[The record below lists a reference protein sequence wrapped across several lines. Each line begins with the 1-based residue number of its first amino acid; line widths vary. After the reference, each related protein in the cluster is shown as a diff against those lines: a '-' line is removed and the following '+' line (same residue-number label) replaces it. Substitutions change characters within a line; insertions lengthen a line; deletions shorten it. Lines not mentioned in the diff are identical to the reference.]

1 VPQLAASSLKA
12 ALDLGWDDP
21 AAAGQALARMLGL
34 LEQVEAFATSQHRD
48 EAAAMV
54 AVARQVRDQDADFSG
69 LDRRS
74 RSRGEQASAPG
85 HDRSDSGDAQEIELR
100 GSLGSRGR
108 RVGDDAQ
115 AGAAD
120 AEHVAIEL
128 DVTDDIVPHDLPLRL
143 VLAHGAAL
151 PQLPE
156 PVARRQQFL
165 DQGPHPA
172 IAGVSAVNPAEVG
185 HERRL
190 EGAGIARPAD
200 DPSLAVA
207 QGRPGEV

>member
-1 VPQLAASSLKA
+1 M
-12 ALDLGWDDP
+12 G
-21 AAAGQALARMLGL
+21 ALAYATFEKRPWPGRLLGGL
-34 LEQVEAFATSQHRD
+34 MPWPELE
-48 EAAAMV
+48 
-54 AVARQVRDQDADFSG
+54 
-69 LDRRS
+69 
-74 RSRGEQASAPG
+74 
-85 HDRSDSGDAQEIELR
+85 R
-100 GSLGSRGR
+100 GSPAGGGS
-108 RVGDDAQ
+108 VLDEQ

-128 DVTDDIVPHDLPLRL
+128 DVTDDIAAHHLPLRL

-165 DQGPHPA
+165 DQGLHPA
-172 IAGVSAVNPAEVG
+172 IAGVPAVNPAEVG

>member
-1 VPQLAASSLKA
+1 MKEP
-12 ALDLGWDDP
+12 P
-21 AAAGQALARMLGL
+21 AAAVRPVQRLAARVVPWQATLEHCHSGQSHCVSKRC
-34 LEQVEAFATSQHRD
+34 SS
-48 EAAAMV
+48 
-54 AVARQVRDQDADFSG
+54 ARQVNAY
-69 LDRRS
+69 
-74 RSRGEQASAPG
+74 ASAPG
-85 HDRSDSGDAQEIELR
+85 HDRSDGGDAQEIELR